1 MLLNKTC
8 CYKFSLCGGNENAP
22 VTVLS
27 VCFSFP
33 LFFFLCVG
41 LTEQC
46 SYDCVHHSLF
56 PLLSSLPSPGDSNL
70 SFALCSR
77 CGRPEGCRI
86 LVYRGIHQEL
96 VNAARMWALMET
108 RLLNRGLGLDTNLH
122 YKTN

>member
-1 MLLNKTC
+1 MLLNKTS
-8 CYKFSLCGGNENAP
+8 CYNFFLFGGNENTQ
-22 VTVLS
+22 VTFLP
-27 VCFSFP
+27 VCFFSF
-33 LFFFLCVG
+33 FFFLCVG

-46 SYDCVHHSLF
+46 SYDCLHHFLF

-108 RLLNRGLGLDTNLH
+108 CLLNRGLGLDTNLH